1 MTTCQIC
8 LAAMYIF
15 WSYFSQCFFFVV
27 FLKKSKVKNYKKKF
41 KCSRPL
47 KESSLKVAT
56 TRAELHKIQ
65 HKSIKLLLKES
76 GWKTIFK

>member
-1 MTTCQIC
+1 MSRNVFFLFCFPEEI
-8 LAAMYIF
+8 
-15 WSYFSQCFFFVV
+15 QCEGTI
-27 FLKKSKVKNYKKKF
+27 KKKF
-41 KCSRPL
+41 KCGRPL

-76 GWKTIFK
+76 CWKAIFK

>member
-1 MTTCQIC
+1 MSGRDVHILVVF
-8 LAAMYIF
+8 LAM
-15 WSYFSQCFFFVV
+15 FFFFV

-76 GWKTIFK
+76 GWKAIFKYEM

>member
-1 MTTCQIC
+1 MSGRDAHI
-8 LAAMYIF
+8 L
-15 WSYFSQCFFFVV
+15 VV
-27 FLKKSKVKNYKKKF
+27 FLAMFFFCSPEEIQSEGTIKKKF
-41 KCSRPL
+41 KCGRPL

-56 TRAELHKIQ
+56 TRAELHKMQ